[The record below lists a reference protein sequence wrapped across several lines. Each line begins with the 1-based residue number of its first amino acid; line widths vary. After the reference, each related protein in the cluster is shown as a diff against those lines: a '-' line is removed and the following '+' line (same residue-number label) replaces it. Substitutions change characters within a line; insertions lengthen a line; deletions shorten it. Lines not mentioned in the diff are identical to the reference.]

1 MRIRTAISAL
11 STRQGSSPV
20 ASLVLASKAT
30 SLLNCDHDK
39 KPQVPSFDT
48 LARSLSQRK
57 SSSPLQ
63 STSYTLFSKNTRGGG
78 TPLRACLGLAALIF
92 CLQPAHAQ
100 IAKVVDDSSGRQ
112 FFVNSD
118 PAPSRFGS
126 TRFGSAAK
134 PHATIYLPAE
144 SSFRGPSRPAM
155 TIDRDGAERIVRE
168 ASERHHMDP
177 ALVRAVIETESNWN
191 ATAKSRKG
199 ALGLMQLIPTTAVR
213 FGVNDAFSPQQNV
226 DAGVRYLKTLL
237 DRYNGNLD
245 LALAAYNAGEGAVD
259 RAHGIPAFRETREY
273 VQKVQ
278 NAYFRPGSGRMENLW
293 SNPHAIRKDTESANG
308 RVIFTND

>member
-1 MRIRTAISAL
+1 MRTRTAI
-11 STRQGSSPV
+11 P
-20 ASLVLASKAT
+20 ASI
-30 SLLNCDHDK
+30 C
-39 KPQVPSFDT
+39 
-48 LARSLSQRK
+48 
-57 SSSPLQ
+57 
-63 STSYTLFSKNTRGGG
+63 
-78 TPLRACLGLAALIF
+78 LAAVVF
-92 CLQPAHAQ
+92 CPHIANAQ
-100 IAKVVDDSSGRQ
+100 IAKILDDSSGRQ

-118 PAPSRFGS
+118 PPANK
-126 TRFGSAAK
+126 FGSARFGAK

-144 SSFRGPSRPAM
+144 SSFTGPGRPAM
-155 TIDRDGAERIVRE
+155 SVDRDGAERLVRE
-168 ASERHHMDP
+168 AAERHHIDP

-237 DRYNGNLD
+237 ERYNGNLD

-278 NAYFRPGSGRMENLW
+278 NAYFRPGSGRMESMW
-293 SNPHAIRKDTESANG
+293 SNPHAIRKNADPSG
-308 RVIFTND
+308 RIIFTND